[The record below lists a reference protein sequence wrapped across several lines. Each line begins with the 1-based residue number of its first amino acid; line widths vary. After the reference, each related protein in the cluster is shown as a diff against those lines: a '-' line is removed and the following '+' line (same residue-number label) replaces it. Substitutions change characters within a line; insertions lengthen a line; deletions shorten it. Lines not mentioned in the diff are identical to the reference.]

1 MLAFQPLEDALTE
14 MRSFFMHNGRDV
26 HKTKQCNGGLE
37 DEMLFSTDNFDKEMA
52 KRSLSLFSDNR
63 NELT

>member
-14 MRSFFMHNGRDV
+14 MRSLLHNNRDV
-26 HKTKQCNGGLE
+26 HKIQYCNGGLE
-37 DEMLFSTDNFDKEMA
+37 EELLFLTDNFDSEMA

-63 NELT
+63 NELA